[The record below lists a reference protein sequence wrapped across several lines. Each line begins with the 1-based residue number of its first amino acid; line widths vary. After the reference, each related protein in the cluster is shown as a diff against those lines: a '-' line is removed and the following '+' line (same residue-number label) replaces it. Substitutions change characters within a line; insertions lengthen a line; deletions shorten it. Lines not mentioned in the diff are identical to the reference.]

1 MVDLADVL
9 AQPGLDLR
17 ALVLPRPD
25 AQVRWVATS
34 ELSDPTP
41 FLEGGEL
48 LLTTG
53 LATARWST
61 EWRDYVARLAA
72 AGVSGLALGVGLT
85 HERVPDRLVGACGEQ
100 GVNLVEIPRETTFV
114 AVSRAAARL
123 IEQRDVA
130 EARLAL
136 ETQRELTGAAMR
148 ADPQTAVVARLAR
161 LLDGTAYLL
170 ARDGRT
176 VVDPQGPR
184 TTTAD
189 VDAAR
194 AELSRIR
201 ARGLRATATSSDDR
215 ATTLLVPVGL
225 RGRPDAY
232 LGVAV
237 PGRLTEARRNAVS
250 TAVALLGLAAAQD
263 RDRLETRRR
272 LWRKVHELLAQGHV
286 EAAALVGEAAEAP
299 RLPARVQ
306 VARVSGPVD
315 VLEEVLGLLEAEHLL
330 AAEVDGRLWLV
341 GAPGPLGRRAVRLAE
356 LDAGLRVGLGEP
368 QPLDRVAS
376 AYDTA
381 ARALERTGGSR
392 RLVRWERVVRE
403 SAVGLLAPE
412 VASAFAA
419 SFLAPLEPGEVE
431 LLASF
436 LRHHGSRL
444 KVAEELGLHRN
455 TVRNRVERIEAA
467 LDRSLDDPDTRASAW
482 LALQG
487 RAWVDA
493 EEHPAVQRGRA
504 PGDRVPRQGG

>member
-1 MVDLADVL
+1 MVDLAQVL
-9 AQPGLDLR
+9 AQHELGLR
-17 ALVLPRPD
+17 AVVLPRP
-25 AQVRWVATS
+25 AAEVRWVATS
-34 ELSDPTP
+34 ELPDPTP

-53 LATARWST
+53 LATEPWAT
-61 EWRDYVARLAA
+61 EWRDYVARLAG

-85 HERVPDRLVGACGEQ
+85 HARVPDRLVRACEEH

-114 AVSRAAARL
+114 AVSRAAAHL

-148 ADPQTAVVARLAR
+148 ADPQAAVVARLAR

-176 VVDPQGPR
+176 LVEPQGPR
-184 TTTAD
+184 ATTAD
-189 VDAAR
+189 VDVAR
-194 AELSRIR
+194 AELARIR
-201 ARGLRATATSSDDR
+201 ARGLRAAATSSDDR
-215 ATTLLVPVGL
+215 TTTLLVPVGL
-225 RGRPDAY
+225 RGRPEAY
-232 LGVAV
+232 LGVSV
-237 PGRLTEARRNAVS
+237 PGRLTDARRNAVS

-263 RDRLETRRR
+263 RDRLDTRRR

-286 EAAALVGEAAEAP
+286 EAAALVGEAGDAP

-306 VARVSGPVD
+306 VARISGPVD
-315 VLEEVLGLLEAEHLL
+315 VLEEVLGRLEAEHLL
-330 AAEVDGRLWLV
+330 AAEVDGGLWLLA
-341 GAPGPLGRRAVRLAE
+341 APGPLGRRAGRLTE
-356 LDAGLRVGLGEP
+356 LDGDLRVGLGEP
-368 QPLDRVAS
+368 QALDRVAS
-376 AYDTA
+376 GYDTA

-392 RLVRWERVVRE
+392 PLVMWERVVRE

-412 VASAFAA
+412 VASAFAG
-419 SFLAPLEPGEVE
+419 SFLAPLEPEDVE

-467 LDRSLDDPDTRASAW
+467 LDRSLDDPDARASAW

-487 RAWVDA
+487 RAWSDA
-493 EEHPAVQRGRA
+493 DAAEAGASGPRRGLRSE
-504 PGDRVPRQGG
+504 V